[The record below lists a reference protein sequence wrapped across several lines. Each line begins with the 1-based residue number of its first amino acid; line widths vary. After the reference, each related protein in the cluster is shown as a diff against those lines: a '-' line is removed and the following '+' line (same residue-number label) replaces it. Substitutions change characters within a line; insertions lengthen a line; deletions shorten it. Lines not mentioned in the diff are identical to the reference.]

1 MEKRQREGGIRTWQK
16 ILTAYFSTSLL
27 RLKNLHSNVRRTMR
41 LKKNFIQSM
50 DISTTIESCF
60 NSLT

>member
-16 ILTAYFSTSLL
+16 ILTAYFSTHFCIEELAHQCE
-27 RLKNLHSNVRRTMR
+27 KEQCR

-50 DISTTIESCF
+50 K
-60 NSLT
+60 

>member
-50 DISTTIESCF
+50 K
-60 NSLT
+60 